1 MQVCPAGNL
10 PARRRDARGP
20 QRHQSKSRARPASL
34 LPRDGEARR
43 VENDERPPRHRAPDP
58 ARPRRPGFSSLPAA
72 PTWPERPAPGSSAP
86 APSGRA
92 SARLRFSARR
102 RYGDGHETP
111 SAPAPAN
118 GGARRGETRTSLIQD
133 GGAPVASS
141 RAGGKPAKPSKA
153 AAREETEGAVAA
165 VGGGPGS
172 FRCCYGCCHAARVG
186 RTSLPRGVIMLTEAS
201 LSIWG
206 WGSLGIVLFLI
217 TFGPFVIFYLAFYIL
232 CFVGG
237 GLVVTLLF
245 GKTNSEKHL
254 EQCEHSF
261 LPPTST
267 GVPKCLEEMKREA
280 RTIKIDRRLTGA
292 SIIDEPLQQVIQ
304 FSLRDYVQYWYYTLS
319 DDESFLLEIRQTLQN
334 ALIQFATRSK
344 EIDWQ
349 PYFTTRI
356 VDDFGTHL
364 RVFRKAQQRIT
375 EKDDQVKG
383 TAEDL
388 INSFFEVEVEM
399 EKEVCRDL
407 VCTSPKDEE
416 GFLRDLCEVLLYLL
430 LPPGD
435 FQNKIMRY
443 FVREILAHGIL
454 LPLINQLSDPDYINQ
469 YVIWMIRD
477 SNCNYEAFMN
487 IIKLSDNV
495 GELEAVRDKAA
506 EELQYLRSL
515 DTAGDDINTIKNQIN
530 SLLFVKKVCDSR
542 IQRLQSGKEI
552 NTVKLAA
559 NFGKLC
565 TVPLDSILID
575 NVALQFFMDYMQQT
589 GGQAHLFFWMTV
601 EGYRV
606 TAQQQ
611 LEVLLSRQRDGKHQ
625 TNQTKGLLRAAAV
638 GIYEQYLSEKASPR
652 VTVDDYLVAKLAD
665 TLNHEDPTPEI
676 FDDIQRKVYELMLRD
691 ERFYPSFRQNALY
704 VRMLAELDM
713 LKDPSFRGSDDGDG
727 ESFNGSPTGSI
738 NLSLDD
744 LSSVTSDDSVQ
755 LHAYISDTGVCNDHG
770 KTYALYAITVHRR
783 NLNTE
788 EMWKTYRRY
797 SDFHD
802 FHMRI
807 TEQFENLSSILKL
820 PGKKTFNNMDRDFLE
835 KRKKDLNAYLQLL
848 LTPEMM
854 KACPA
859 LAHCVYDFLENKA
872 YSKGKGDFARKM
884 DTFVNPLRNSMRNV
898 SNAVKSL
905 PDSLAEG
912 MTKMSDNMGKMSE
925 RLGQDIK
932 QSFFKVPPL
941 ITKTDSDPEH
951 CRVSAQLDDN
961 VDDNIPLRV
970 MLLLMDEVFDL
981 KERNQWL
988 RRNIKNLLQQLIRAT
1003 YGDTINRKIVD
1014 HVDWMTSPEQVADS
1028 VKRFRDAF
1036 WPNGISAETVPC
1048 RDKAIRMRTRIAG
1061 KTKLFAIMP
1070 DELKHIIGAETT
1082 RKGILRVFEMFQH
1095 NQLNR
1100 RMVYVFLEG
1109 FLETLFPQYKFRELF
1124 NKLHSRSEQMQKYK
1138 QKLQTT
1144 QIPSSQKR

>member
-1 MQVCPAGNL
+1 MREASFPTGHR
-10 PARRRDARGP
+10 PPGPRDARGP
-20 QRHQSKSRARPASL
+20 QRHPPKARSSQVSL
-34 LPRDGEARR
+34 RPGVGVGLPRRAAGDARAAP
-43 VENDERPPRHRAPDP
+43 PPRGTQSPLPRVPSRPGNPAWEASPP
-58 ARPRRPGFSSLPAA
+58 GPSGPPSARPRLP
-72 PTWPERPAPGSSAP
+72 T
-86 APSGRA
+86 
-92 SARLRFSARR
+92 RR
-102 RYGDGHETP
+102 RHGDGHVP
-111 SAPAPAN
+111 PAAPAPAN
-118 GGARRGETRTSLIQD
+118 GSARRRDTRTSLFQD
-133 GGAPVASS
+133 GGASVASS

-153 AAREETEGAVAA
+153 AARERTEGAVSA
-165 VGGGPGS
+165 VGGGSGS
-172 FRCCYGCCHAARVG
+172 FRCCYGCCHAARLG
-186 RTSLPRGVIMLTEAS
+186 RSSLPRGVIMLTETS

-206 WGSLGIVLFLI
+206 WGSLGIVLSLI

-237 GLVVTLLF
+237 GFVVTLLF
-245 GKTNSEKHL
+245 GKTNSEKYL

-267 GVPKCLEEMKREA
+267 GIPKCLEEMKREA

-292 SIIDEPLQQVIQ
+292 NIIDEPLQQVIQ

-364 RVFRKAQQRIT
+364 RVFRKAQQKIT
-375 EKDDQVKG
+375 EKDEQAKG

-388 INSFFEVEVEM
+388 VDTFFEVEVEM
-399 EKEVCRDL
+399 EKDVCRDL

-443 FVREILAHGIL
+443 FVREILARGIL

-469 YVIWMIRD
+469 YIIWMIRD

-487 IIKLSDNV
+487 IIKLSDNI

-515 DTAGDDINTIKNQIN
+515 DTVGDDINTIKNQIN

-565 TVPLDSILID
+565 TVPLDSILVD

-611 LEVLLSRQRDGKHQ
+611 LEVLLSRQKDGKHQ

-744 LSSVTSDDSVQ
+744 LSNVASDDSVQ

-783 NLNTE
+783 NLNSE

-854 KACPA
+854 KASPA
-859 LAHCVYDFLENKA
+859 LAHYVYDFLENKA
-872 YSKGKGDFARKM
+872 YSKGKGDFARK
-884 DTFVNPLRNSMRNV
+884 
-898 SNAVKSL
+898 
-905 PDSLAEG
+905 
-912 MTKMSDNMGKMSE
+912 
-925 RLGQDIK
+925 
-932 QSFFKVPPL
+932 VPPL
-941 ITKTDSDPEH
+941 IPKTDSDPEH
-951 CRVSAQLDDN
+951 CRVSAQLDDT

-1014 HVDWMTSPEQVADS
+1014 HVDWMTSPEQVADL

-1036 WPNGISAETVPC
+1036 WPNGILAETVPC

-1061 KTKLFAIMP
+1061 KTKLLSIMP

-1124 NKLHSRSEQMQKYK
+1124 NKLHSRSKQIQKYK

-1144 QIPSSQKR
+1144 QAPSLQKR

>member
-1 MQVCPAGNL
+1 MLA
-10 PARRRDARGP
+10 
-20 QRHQSKSRARPASL
+20 
-34 LPRDGEARR
+34 
-43 VENDERPPRHRAPDP
+43 
-58 ARPRRPGFSSLPAA
+58 
-72 PTWPERPAPGSSAP
+72 
-86 APSGRA
+86 
-92 SARLRFSARR
+92 
-102 RYGDGHETP
+102 ET
-111 SAPAPAN
+111 
-118 GGARRGETRTSLIQD
+118 
-133 GGAPVASS
+133 
-141 RAGGKPAKPSKA
+141 
-153 AAREETEGAVAA
+153 
-165 VGGGPGS
+165 
-172 FRCCYGCCHAARVG
+172 
-186 RTSLPRGVIMLTEAS
+186 S

-206 WGSLGIVLFLI
+206 WGSLGVVLFLV
-217 TFGPFVIFYLAFYIL
+217 TFGPFAIFYFAFYIL

-237 GLVVTLLF
+237 GFVVTLLF
-245 GKTNSEKHL
+245 GKTNSEKYL

-261 LPPTST
+261 LPPTSV
-267 GVPKCLEEMKREA
+267 GVFKCTEEMKCEA
-280 RTIKIDRRLTGA
+280 RPIKIDRRLTGA
-292 SIIDEPLQQVIQ
+292 NIIDEPLQQVIQ

-319 DDESFLLEIRQTLQN
+319 DDESFLLEIRQALQN
-334 ALIQFATRSK
+334 ALIQFSTRSK
-344 EIDWQ
+344 EMDWQ
-349 PYFTTRI
+349 PYFTTRL
-356 VDDFGTHL
+356 VDDFATHL

-375 EKDDQVKG
+375 EKDDQMKG

-388 INSFFEVEVEM
+388 VDTFFKVEVEM

-407 VCTSPKDEE
+407 VCTSSKDEE

-443 FVREILAHGIL
+443 FVREILARGIL

-487 IIKLSDNV
+487 VIKLSDNV
-495 GELEAVRDKAA
+495 GELEAVRDKAG

-530 SLLFVKKVCDSR
+530 SLLYVVKVCDSR

-552 NTVKLAA
+552 DTVKLAA

-565 TVPLDSILID
+565 TVPLDNILVD

-638 GIYEQYLSEKASPR
+638 GIYEQYLSEK
-652 VTVDDYLVAKLAD
+652 
-665 TLNHEDPTPEI
+665 
-676 FDDIQRKVYELMLRD
+676 VYELMLRD
-691 ERFYPSFRQNALY
+691 ERFYPSFKQNALY

-713 LKDPSFRGSDDGDG
+713 LKDPSFRGSDDGEG
-727 ESFNGSPTGSI
+727 ESFNGSPTSSI

-744 LSSVTSDDSVQ
+744 LSNVSAEESAQ
-755 LHAYISDTGVCNDHG
+755 LHAYISDTVYADYNPYAVAGVCNDHG

-783 NLNTE
+783 NPTSE
-788 EMWKTYRRY
+788 EIWKTYRRY

-807 TEQFENLSSILKL
+807 TEQFENLASILKL
-820 PGKKTFNNMDRDFLE
+820 PGKKTFNNMDKEFLE

-848 LTPEMM
+848 LNPEMI
-854 KACPA
+854 KASPA

-941 ITKTDSDPEH
+941 MQKTDSDPEH
-951 CRVSAQLDDN
+951 CRVAAQLDDN

-1014 HVDWMTSPEQVADS
+1014 HVDSMTSPDQVADA

-1036 WPNGISAETVPC
+1036 WPNGILAETVPR
-1048 RDKAIRMRTRIAG
+1048 RDKDIRMRTRVAG
-1061 KTKLFAIMP
+1061 KTKLLEIMP

-1095 NQLNR
+1095 TQLNK

-1109 FLETLFPQYKFRELF
+1109 FLETLFPQYKFHELF
-1124 NKLHSRSEQMQKYK
+1124 SKLHSRSEQMQRYK
-1138 QKLQTT
+1138 QRLQST
-1144 QIPSSQKR
+1144 QAPSLQKRSTYCKLSPFPYDFQEGKDSTCGRFLPHCPIYV

>member
-1 MQVCPAGNL
+1 MPEGGCGTGNL
-10 PARRRDARGP
+10 PPGSRDARGRQKCKP
-20 QRHQSKSRARPASL
+20 RP
-34 LPRDGEARR
+34 LPLSCLPG
-43 VENDERPPRHRAPDP
+43 P
-58 ARPRRPGFSSLPAA
+58 ARPWRAAADTRAQPPPGRPRRWDLFTFPCTPGRPERRAAGTSPPAPRGRPG
-72 PTWPERPAPGSSAP
+72 G
-86 APSGRA
+86 
-92 SARLRFSARR
+92 RLRLAARR

-111 SAPAPAN
+111 AAPAPAN
-118 GGARRGETRTSLIQD
+118 ESARRGETRASLFQD
-133 GGAPVASS
+133 GRASVASS

-153 AAREETEGAVAA
+153 AARERTEGAVAA
-165 VGGGPGS
+165 LGGGQGS
-172 FRCCYGCCHAARVG
+172 FRCCYGCCHEARLG

-206 WGSLGIVLFLI
+206 WGSLGIVLCLI

-245 GKTNSEKHL
+245 GKTSSEKHL

-292 SIIDEPLQQVIQ
+292 NIIDEPLQQVIQ

-334 ALIQFATRSK
+334 AIVQFATRSK

-349 PYFTTRI
+349 PYFTTRL

-364 RVFRKAQQRIT
+364 RVFRKAQQKVT

-388 INSFFEVEVEM
+388 VETFFEVEVEM
-399 EKEVCRDL
+399 EKDVCRDL

-443 FVREILAHGIL
+443 FVREILARGVL

-487 IIKLSDNV
+487 IIKLSDNI

-565 TVPLDSILID
+565 TVPLDSILVD

-625 TNQTKGLLRAAAV
+625 TKQTKGLLRAAAV

-727 ESFNGSPTGSI
+727 ESFNGSPTRSI

-744 LSSVTSDDSVQ
+744 LSSVSSDDSTQ

-783 NLNTE
+783 SLNSE

-854 KACPA
+854 KASPA
-859 LAHCVYDFLENKA
+859 LAHCVCDFLENKA

-912 MTKMSDNMGKMSE
+912 MTKMSDNMGRMSE

-941 ITKTDSDPEH
+941 IPKADSDPEH

-1036 WPNGISAETVPC
+1036 WPNGILAEALPC
-1048 RDKAIRMRTRIAG
+1048 RDKAIRMRTRVAG
-1061 KTKLFAIMP
+1061 KTKLLAIMP

-1095 NQLNR
+1095 HQLNR

-1124 NKLHSRSEQMQKYK
+1124 NKLHSRSKQMQKYK
-1138 QKLQTT
+1138 EKLQTT
-1144 QIPSSQKR
+1144 QAPSLQKR

>member
-1 MQVCPAGNL
+1 MLA
-10 PARRRDARGP
+10 
-20 QRHQSKSRARPASL
+20 
-34 LPRDGEARR
+34 
-43 VENDERPPRHRAPDP
+43 
-58 ARPRRPGFSSLPAA
+58 
-72 PTWPERPAPGSSAP
+72 
-86 APSGRA
+86 
-92 SARLRFSARR
+92 
-102 RYGDGHETP
+102 ET
-111 SAPAPAN
+111 
-118 GGARRGETRTSLIQD
+118 
-133 GGAPVASS
+133 
-141 RAGGKPAKPSKA
+141 
-153 AAREETEGAVAA
+153 
-165 VGGGPGS
+165 
-172 FRCCYGCCHAARVG
+172 
-186 RTSLPRGVIMLTEAS
+186 S

-206 WGSLGIVLFLI
+206 WGSLGVVLFLI
-217 TFGPFVIFYLAFYIL
+217 TFGPFAIFYFAFYIL

-237 GLVVTLLF
+237 GFVVTLLF
-245 GKTNSEKHL
+245 GKNNSEKYL

-261 LPPTST
+261 LPCTSV
-267 GVPKCLEEMKREA
+267 GIPKCIEEMKREA
-280 RTIKIDRRLTGA
+280 RPIKIDRRLTGA
-292 SIIDEPLQQVIQ
+292 NIIDEPLQQVIQ

-319 DDESFLLEIRQTLQN
+319 DDESFLLEIRQALQY
-334 ALIQFATRSK
+334 ALVQFSARSK
-344 EIDWQ
+344 ETDWQ
-349 PYFTTRI
+349 PYFTTRL

-364 RVFRKAQQRIT
+364 RVFRKAQQRIA
-375 EKDDQVKG
+375 EKGEQMKDQ
-383 TAEDL
+383 AEELVDT
-388 INSFFEVEVEM
+388 FFEVEVEM

-416 GFLRDLCEVLLYLL
+416 GFLRDLCEVLLYIL

-443 FVREILAHGIL
+443 FVREILSRGIL

-487 IIKLSDNV
+487 IIKLSDNI
-495 GELEAVRDKAA
+495 GELEAVKDKAS

-530 SLLFVKKVCDSR
+530 SLLYVVKVCDSR

-552 NTVKLAA
+552 DTVKLAA

-565 TVPLDSILID
+565 TVPLDHILVD

-611 LEVLLSRQRDGKHQ
+611 LEVLQSRQRDGKHQ

-638 GIYEQYLSEKASPR
+638 GVYEQYLSEKASPR
-652 VTVDDYLVAKLAD
+652 VNIDDNLVAKLAE

-691 ERFYPSFRQNALY
+691 ERFYPSFKQNVLY

-713 LKDPSFRGSDDGDG
+713 LKDPSFRGSDDGEG
-727 ESFNGSPTGSI
+727 ESFNGSPTSSI

-744 LSSVTSDDSVQ
+744 LSNVPSDETVQ
-755 LHAYISDTGVCNDHG
+755 LHAYISDTVCADYDPYAVAGVCNDHG

-783 NLNTE
+783 NANSE
-788 EMWKTYRRY
+788 ETWKTYRRY

-807 TEQFENLSSILKL
+807 IEQFENLANILKL
-820 PGKKTFNNMDRDFLE
+820 PGKKTFNNMDREFLE

-848 LTPEMM
+848 LNPEMM
-854 KACPA
+854 KASPA
-859 LAHCVYDFLENKA
+859 LAHYVYDFLENKA
-872 YSKGKGDFARKM
+872 YSKGKGDFARK
-884 DTFVNPLRNSMRNV
+884 
-898 SNAVKSL
+898 
-905 PDSLAEG
+905 
-912 MTKMSDNMGKMSE
+912 
-925 RLGQDIK
+925 
-932 QSFFKVPPL
+932 VPPL
-941 ITKTDSDPEH
+941 IQKTYSDPDH
-951 CRVSAQLDDN
+951 CRVAATIDDS

-1014 HVDWMTSPEQVADS
+1014 HVDWMTSPEQVADA

-1036 WPNGISAETVPC
+1036 WPNGILAETVPR
-1048 RDKAIRMRTRIAG
+1048 RDKAIRMRTRVAG
-1061 KTKLFAIMP
+1061 KTKLLEIMP

-1095 NQLNR
+1095 TQLNK
-1100 RMVYVFLEG
+1100 RMVYVFLER
-1109 FLETLFPQYKFRELF
+1109 FLETLFPQNKFHELF
-1124 NKLHSRSEQMQKYK
+1124 NKLHSRSKQMQRYK
-1138 QKLQTT
+1138 QRLHST
-1144 QIPSSQKR
+1144 QAPSLQKR

>member
-1 MQVCPAGNL
+1 FFFQ
-10 PARRRDARGP
+10 
-20 QRHQSKSRARPASL
+20 
-34 LPRDGEARR
+34 
-43 VENDERPPRHRAPDP
+43 
-58 ARPRRPGFSSLPAA
+58 
-72 PTWPERPAPGSSAP
+72 T
-86 APSGRA
+86 
-92 SARLRFSARR
+92 
-102 RYGDGHETP
+102 
-111 SAPAPAN
+111 
-118 GGARRGETRTSLIQD
+118 
-133 GGAPVASS
+133 
-141 RAGGKPAKPSKA
+141 
-153 AAREETEGAVAA
+153 
-165 VGGGPGS
+165 
-172 FRCCYGCCHAARVG
+172 
-186 RTSLPRGVIMLTEAS
+186 S

-206 WGSLGIVLFLI
+206 WGSLGVVLFLI
-217 TFGPFVIFYLAFYIL
+217 TFGPFAIFYFAFYIL

-237 GLVVTLLF
+237 GFVVTLLF
-245 GKTNSEKHL
+245 GKSNSEKYL

-261 LPPTST
+261 LPCTSV
-267 GVPKCLEEMKREA
+267 GIPKCIEEMRREA
-280 RTIKIDRRLTGA
+280 RPIKIDRRLTGA
-292 SIIDEPLQQVIQ
+292 NIIDEPLQQVIQ

-319 DDESFLLEIRQTLQN
+319 DDESFLLEIRKALQY
-334 ALIQFATRSK
+334 ALVQFSARSK
-344 EIDWQ
+344 ETDWQ
-349 PYFTTRI
+349 PYFTTRL

-364 RVFRKAQQRIT
+364 RVFRKAQQRIA
-375 EKDDQVKG
+375 EKGDQLKDQ
-383 TAEDL
+383 AEELVDT
-388 INSFFEVEVEM
+388 FFEVEVEM

-416 GFLRDLCEVLLYLL
+416 GFLRDLCEVLLYIL

-443 FVREILAHGIL
+443 FVREILSRGIL

-487 IIKLSDNV
+487 IIKLSDNI
-495 GELEAVRDKAA
+495 GELEAVKDKAS

-530 SLLFVKKVCDSR
+530 SLLYVVKVCDSR
-542 IQRLQSGKEI
+542 IQRLQSGKRI
-552 NTVKLAA
+552 LVLRYVLTVVFAGGGV
-559 NFGKLC
+559 FC
-565 TVPLDSILID
+565 
-575 NVALQFFMDYMQQT
+575 FFADYMQQT

-611 LEVLLSRQRDGKHQ
+611 LEVLQSRQKDGKHQ
-625 TNQTKGLLRAAAV
+625 TNQTKGLLRAAAFGV
-638 GIYEQYLSEKASPR
+638 YEQYLSEKASPR
-652 VTVDDYLVAKLAD
+652 VNIDDNLVAKLAE

-676 FDDIQRKVYELMLRD
+676 FDDVQRKVYDLMLRD
-691 ERFYPSFRQNALY
+691 ERFYPSFKQNVLY

-713 LKDPSFRGSDDGDG
+713 LKDPSFRGSDDGEG

-744 LSSVTSDDSVQ
+744 LSNVPSDETVQ

-783 NLNTE
+783 NQSSE
-788 EMWKTYRRY
+788 ETWKTYRRY

-807 TEQFENLSSILKL
+807 TEQFENLANILKL
-820 PGKKTFNNMDRDFLE
+820 PGKKTFNNMDREFLE

-848 LTPEMM
+848 LNPEMM
-854 KACPA
+854 KASPA
-859 LAHCVYDFLENKA
+859 LAHYVYDFLENKA

-941 ITKTDSDPEH
+941 IQKTYSDPEH
-951 CRVSAQLDDN
+951 CRVAAPIDDN

-1014 HVDWMTSPEQVADS
+1014 HVDWMTSPEQVADA

-1036 WPNGISAETVPC
+1036 WPNGILAEAVPR
-1048 RDKAIRMRTRIAG
+1048 RDKAIRMRTRVAG
-1061 KTKLFAIMP
+1061 KTKLLEVMP

-1095 NQLNR
+1095 SQLNK
-1100 RMVYVFLEG
+1100 RMVYVFLER
-1109 FLETLFPQYKFRELF
+1109 FLETLFPQNKFHELF
-1124 NKLHSRSEQMQKYK
+1124 NKLHSRSKQMQRYK
-1138 QKLQTT
+1138 QRLHSTQAPSLQ
-1144 QIPSSQKR
+1144 K

>member
-1 MQVCPAGNL
+1 MGGRVCPGTAPPPGGGGPMGGRVRAGGG
-10 PARRRDARGP
+10 RGP
-20 QRHQSKSRARPASL
+20 PQDGGCCLAGGRSPAG
-34 LPRDGEARR
+34 P
-43 VENDERPPRHRAPDP
+43 HRPDP
-58 ARPRRPGFSSLPAA
+58 L
-72 PTWPERPAPGSSAP
+72 TRPAPP
-86 APSGRA
+86 PPPSPPPQP
-92 SARLRFSARR
+92 RR
-102 RYGDGHETP
+102 TP
-111 SAPAPAN
+111 P
-118 GGARRGETRTSLIQD
+118 
-133 GGAPVASS
+133 
-141 RAGGKPAKPSKA
+141 
-153 AAREETEGAVAA
+153 
-165 VGGGPGS
+165 
-172 FRCCYGCCHAARVG
+172 
-186 RTSLPRGVIMLTEAS
+186 SLPRRTPDSRPRWGHEARLGDRTDGRKEGRRSRGSGLEGCS
-201 LSIWG
+201 LRG
-206 WGSLGIVLFLI
+206 F
-217 TFGPFVIFYLAFYIL
+217 
-232 CFVGG
+232 
-237 GLVVTLLF
+237 VVTLLF
-245 GKTNSEKHL
+245 GKTNSEKYL

-261 LPPTST
+261 LPPTSA
-267 GVPKCLEEMKREA
+267 GIPKCLEEMKREA

-292 SIIDEPLQQVIQ
+292 NIIDEPLQQVIQ
-304 FSLRDYVQYWYYTLS
+304 FSLRDYVQYWYYSLS

-334 ALIQFATRSK
+334 ALIQFSTRSK

-349 PYFTTRI
+349 PYFTTRL

-375 EKDDQVKG
+375 EKDDQMKDR
-383 TAEDL
+383 AENLVDT
-388 INSFFEVEVEM
+388 FFEVEVEM

-443 FVREILAHGIL
+443 FVREILARGIL

-487 IIKLSDNV
+487 IIKLSDNI

-552 NTVKLAA
+552 DTVKLAA

-565 TVPLDSILID
+565 TVPLDSILVD

-611 LEVLLSRQRDGKHQ
+611 LEVLLSRQKDGRHQ

-652 VTVDDYLVAKLAD
+652 VNIDDYLVAKLAD

-691 ERFYPSFRQNALY
+691 ERFYPSFKQNVLY

-744 LSSVTSDDSVQ
+744 LSNVSSDDSVQ

-783 NLNTE
+783 NPSSDE
-788 EMWKTYRRY
+788 IWKTYRRY

-854 KACPA
+854 KASPA
-859 LAHCVYDFLENKA
+859 LAHCVNDFLENKA
-872 YSKGKGDFARKM
+872 YSKGKGDFARK
-884 DTFVNPLRNSMRNV
+884 
-898 SNAVKSL
+898 
-905 PDSLAEG
+905 
-912 MTKMSDNMGKMSE
+912 
-925 RLGQDIK
+925 
-932 QSFFKVPPL
+932 VPPL
-941 ITKTDSDPEH
+941 IQKTDSDPEH
-951 CRVSAQLDDN
+951 CRVAAQLDDN

-1036 WPNGISAETVPC
+1036 WPNGILAETVPC
-1048 RDKAIRMRTRIAG
+1048 RDKAIRMRTRVAG
-1061 KTKLFAIMP
+1061 KTKLLEIMP

-1095 NQLNR
+1095 NQLNK

-1109 FLETLFPQYKFRELF
+1109 FLETLFPQYKFHELF
-1124 NKLHSRSEQMQKYK
+1124 NKLHSRSEQMQKYR
-1138 QKLQTT
+1138 QRLQST
-1144 QIPSSQKR
+1144 QAPSFQKR

>member
-1 MQVCPAGNL
+1 MNMRIAFT
-10 PARRRDARGP
+10 AKR
-20 QRHQSKSRARPASL
+20 S
-34 LPRDGEARR
+34 
-43 VENDERPPRHRAPDP
+43 
-58 ARPRRPGFSSLPAA
+58 
-72 PTWPERPAPGSSAP
+72 
-86 APSGRA
+86 PS
-92 SARLRFSARR
+92 
-102 RYGDGHETP
+102 P
-111 SAPAPAN
+111 
-118 GGARRGETRTSLIQD
+118 
-133 GGAPVASS
+133 
-141 RAGGKPAKPSKA
+141 
-153 AAREETEGAVAA
+153 
-165 VGGGPGS
+165 
-172 FRCCYGCCHAARVG
+172 
-186 RTSLPRGVIMLTEAS
+186 
-201 LSIWG
+201 
-206 WGSLGIVLFLI
+206 
-217 TFGPFVIFYLAFYIL
+217 
-232 CFVGG
+232 
-237 GLVVTLLF
+237 LV
-245 GKTNSEKHL
+245 
-254 EQCEHSF
+254 
-261 LPPTST
+261 
-267 GVPKCLEEMKREA
+267 
-280 RTIKIDRRLTGA
+280 
-292 SIIDEPLQQVIQ
+292 
-304 FSLRDYVQYWYYTLS
+304 
-319 DDESFLLEIRQTLQN
+319 
-334 ALIQFATRSK
+334 RSK

-364 RVFRKAQQRIT
+364 RVFRKAQQKIT
-375 EKDDQVKG
+375 EKDDQAKG

-388 INSFFEVEVEM
+388 VDTFFEVEVEM

-443 FVREILAHGIL
+443 FVREILARGIL

-487 IIKLSDNV
+487 IIKLSDNI
-495 GELEAVRDKAA
+495 GELEAVRDKAV

-565 TVPLDSILID
+565 TVPLDSILVD

-744 LSSVTSDDSVQ
+744 LSNVSSDDSVQ

-783 NLNTE
+783 NLNSE

-807 TEQFENLSSILKL
+807 TEQFESLSSILKL

-848 LTPEMM
+848 LAPEMM
-854 KACPA
+854 KASPA
-859 LAHCVYDFLENKA
+859 LAHYVYDFLENKA
-872 YSKGKGDFARKM
+872 YSKGKGDFARK
-884 DTFVNPLRNSMRNV
+884 
-898 SNAVKSL
+898 
-905 PDSLAEG
+905 
-912 MTKMSDNMGKMSE
+912 
-925 RLGQDIK
+925 
-932 QSFFKVPPL
+932 VPPL
-941 ITKTDSDPEH
+941 IPKTDSDPEH
-951 CRVSAQLDDN
+951 RRVAAQLDDN

-1036 WPNGISAETVPC
+1036 WPNGILAETVPC
-1048 RDKAIRMRTRIAG
+1048 RDKSIRMRTRVAG
-1061 KTKLFAIMP
+1061 KTKLLAIMP

-1109 FLETLFPQYKFRELF
+1109 FLETLFPQYKFRDLF
-1124 NKLHSRSEQMQKYK
+1124 NKLHSRSKQMQKYK

-1144 QIPSSQKR
+1144 QAPSLQKR

>member
-1 MQVCPAGNL
+1 MREGGFSTGHLPPCP
-10 PARRRDARGP
+10 RDAPGL
-20 QRHQSKSRARPASL
+20 QRHQSKTRPPSVSLHPWADRPRRA
-34 LPRDGEARR
+34 GEH
-43 VENDERPPRHRAPDP
+43 ERPPRAG
-58 ARPRRPGFSSLPAA
+58 A
-72 PTWPERPAPGSSAP
+72 PAPGPALRWGLSPLPATPSWPQRAAP
-86 APSGRA
+86 GPSPPTSKGPPGA
-92 SARLRFSARR
+92 CLRCPARR

-111 SAPAPAN
+111 AAAAPAN
-118 GGARRGETRTSLIQD
+118 GSARRGETRTSLFQD
-133 GGAPVASS
+133 GGASVASS
-141 RAGGKPAKPSKA
+141 RARGKPAKPSKA
-153 AAREETEGAVAA
+153 AARERTEGAVAA
-165 VGGGPGS
+165 FGGGSGS
-172 FRCCYGCCHAARVG
+172 FRCCYGCCHAARLG
-186 RTSLPRGVIMLTEAS
+186 RSSLPRAIIMLTETS

-206 WGSLGIVLFLI
+206 WGSLGIVLSLI

-237 GLVVTLLF
+237 GFVVTLLF
-245 GKTNSEKHL
+245 GKTNSEKYL

-267 GVPKCLEEMKREA
+267 GIPKCLEEMKREA

-292 SIIDEPLQQVIQ
+292 NIIDEPLQQVIQ

-334 ALIQFATRSK
+334 ALVQFATRSK

-364 RVFRKAQQRIT
+364 RVFRKAQQKIT

-383 TAEDL
+383 SAEDL
-388 INSFFEVEVEM
+388 VDTFFEVEVEM
-399 EKEVCRDL
+399 EKNVCRDL

-443 FVREILAHGIL
+443 FVREILARGVL

-469 YVIWMIRD
+469 YIIWMIRD

-487 IIKLSDNV
+487 IIKLSDNI

-565 TVPLDSILID
+565 TVPLDSILVD

-611 LEVLLSRQRDGKHQ
+611 LEVLLSRQKDGKHQ

-744 LSSVTSDDSVQ
+744 LSNVSSDDLVQ
-755 LHAYISDTGVCNDHG
+755 LHAYISDTVYADYDPYAVAGVCNDHG

-783 NLNTE
+783 NLNSE

-854 KACPA
+854 KASPA
-859 LAHCVYDFLENKA
+859 LAHYVYDFLENKA
-872 YSKGKGDFARKM
+872 YSKGKGDFARK
-884 DTFVNPLRNSMRNV
+884 
-898 SNAVKSL
+898 
-905 PDSLAEG
+905 
-912 MTKMSDNMGKMSE
+912 
-925 RLGQDIK
+925 
-932 QSFFKVPPL
+932 VPPL
-941 ITKTDSDPEH
+941 IPKADSDPEH
-951 CRVSAQLDDN
+951 CRVSAQLDDT

-1014 HVDWMTSPEQVADS
+1014 HVDWMTSPEQVADL

-1036 WPNGISAETVPC
+1036 WPNGILAETVPC
-1048 RDKAIRMRTRIAG
+1048 RDKAIRMRTRVAG
-1061 KTKLFAIMP
+1061 KTKLLSIMP

-1124 NKLHSRSEQMQKYK
+1124 NKLHSRSKQMQKYK

-1144 QIPSSQKR
+1144 QAPSLQKR

>member
-1 MQVCPAGNL
+1 SCLQ
-10 PARRRDARGP
+10 
-20 QRHQSKSRARPASL
+20 
-34 LPRDGEARR
+34 
-43 VENDERPPRHRAPDP
+43 
-58 ARPRRPGFSSLPAA
+58 
-72 PTWPERPAPGSSAP
+72 T
-86 APSGRA
+86 
-92 SARLRFSARR
+92 
-102 RYGDGHETP
+102 
-111 SAPAPAN
+111 
-118 GGARRGETRTSLIQD
+118 
-133 GGAPVASS
+133 
-141 RAGGKPAKPSKA
+141 
-153 AAREETEGAVAA
+153 
-165 VGGGPGS
+165 
-172 FRCCYGCCHAARVG
+172 
-186 RTSLPRGVIMLTEAS
+186 S

-206 WGSLGIVLFLI
+206 WGSLGLVLFLV
-217 TFGPFVIFYLAFYIL
+217 TFGPFAIFYFAFYIL

-237 GLVVTLLF
+237 GFVVTLLF
-245 GKTNSEKHL
+245 GKSNSEKYL

-261 LPPTST
+261 LPCTSV
-267 GVPKCLEEMKREA
+267 GIPKCVEEMKREA
-280 RTIKIDRRLTGA
+280 RPIKIDRRLTGA
-292 SIIDEPLQQVIQ
+292 NIIDEPLQQVIQ

-319 DDESFLLEIRQTLQN
+319 DDESFLLEIRQALQY
-334 ALIQFATRSK
+334 ALVQFSARSK
-344 EIDWQ
+344 ETDWQ
-349 PYFTTRI
+349 PYFTTRL

-364 RVFRKAQQRIT
+364 RVFRKAQQRIA
-375 EKDDQVKG
+375 EKGNQMKDQ
-383 TAEDL
+383 AEELVDT
-388 INSFFEVEVEM
+388 FFEVEVEM

-416 GFLRDLCEVLLYLL
+416 GFLRDLCEVLLYIL

-443 FVREILAHGIL
+443 FVREILSRGIL

-487 IIKLSDNV
+487 IIKLSDNI
-495 GELEAVRDKAA
+495 GELEAVKDKAS

-530 SLLFVKKVCDSR
+530 SLLYVIKFKKKPMNPLNCV
-542 IQRLQSGKEI
+542 LQEI
-552 NTVKLAA
+552 DTVKLAA

-565 TVPLDSILID
+565 TVPLDHILVD

-611 LEVLLSRQRDGKHQ
+611 LEVLQSRQKDGKHQ
-625 TNQTKGLLRAAAV
+625 TNQTKGLLRAAAFGV
-638 GIYEQYLSEKASPR
+638 YEQYLSEKASPR
-652 VTVDDYLVAKLAD
+652 VNIDDNLVAKLAE

-691 ERFYPSFRQNALY
+691 ERFYPSFKQNVLY

-713 LKDPSFRGSDDGDG
+713 LKDPSFRGSDDGEG
-727 ESFNGSPTGSI
+727 ESFNGSPTSSI

-744 LSSVTSDDSVQ
+744 LSNVPTDETVQ
-755 LHAYISDTGVCNDHG
+755 FHAYISDTGVCNDHG

-783 NLNTE
+783 TANSE

-807 TEQFENLSSILKL
+807 TEQFENLANILKL
-820 PGKKTFNNMDRDFLE
+820 PGKKTFNNMDREFLE

-848 LTPEMM
+848 LNPEMM
-854 KACPA
+854 KASPA
-859 LAHCVYDFLENKA
+859 LAHYVYDFLENKA

-898 SNAVKSL
+898 SNAVKSI

-941 ITKTDSDPEH
+941 MQKTYSDPDH
-951 CRVSAQLDDN
+951 CRVAAPIDDN

-1014 HVDWMTSPEQVADS
+1014 HVDWMTSPEQVADA

-1036 WPNGISAETVPC
+1036 WPNGILAETVPR
-1048 RDKAIRMRTRIAG
+1048 RDKAIRMRTRVAG
-1061 KTKLFAIMP
+1061 KTKLLEVMP

-1095 NQLNR
+1095 SQLNK
-1100 RMVYVFLEG
+1100 RMVYVFLER
-1109 FLETLFPQYKFRELF
+1109 FLETLFPQNKFPELF
-1124 NKLHSRSEQMQKYK
+1124 HKLHSRSKHMQRYK
-1138 QKLQTT
+1138 QRLHSTQAPSLQ
-1144 QIPSSQKR
+1144 K

>member
-1 MQVCPAGNL
+1 MLA
-10 PARRRDARGP
+10 
-20 QRHQSKSRARPASL
+20 
-34 LPRDGEARR
+34 
-43 VENDERPPRHRAPDP
+43 
-58 ARPRRPGFSSLPAA
+58 
-72 PTWPERPAPGSSAP
+72 
-86 APSGRA
+86 
-92 SARLRFSARR
+92 
-102 RYGDGHETP
+102 ET
-111 SAPAPAN
+111 
-118 GGARRGETRTSLIQD
+118 
-133 GGAPVASS
+133 
-141 RAGGKPAKPSKA
+141 
-153 AAREETEGAVAA
+153 
-165 VGGGPGS
+165 
-172 FRCCYGCCHAARVG
+172 
-186 RTSLPRGVIMLTEAS
+186 S

-206 WGSLGIVLFLI
+206 WGSLGVVLFLV
-217 TFGPFVIFYLAFYIL
+217 TFGPFAIFYFAFYIL

-237 GLVVTLLF
+237 GFVVTLLF
-245 GKTNSEKHL
+245 GKTNSEKYL

-261 LPPTST
+261 LPPTSV
-267 GVPKCLEEMKREA
+267 GIFKCTEEMKCEA
-280 RTIKIDRRLTGA
+280 RPIKIDRRLTGA
-292 SIIDEPLQQVIQ
+292 NIIDEPLQQVIQ

-319 DDESFLLEIRQTLQN
+319 DDESFLLEIRQALQN
-334 ALIQFATRSK
+334 ALIQFSTRSK
-344 EIDWQ
+344 EMDWQ
-349 PYFTTRI
+349 PYFTTRL
-356 VDDFGTHL
+356 VDDFATHL

-375 EKDDQVKG
+375 EKDDQMKG

-388 INSFFEVEVEM
+388 VDTFFKVEVEM

-443 FVREILAHGIL
+443 FVR
-454 LPLINQLSDPDYINQ
+454 
-469 YVIWMIRD
+469 IRD

-487 IIKLSDNV
+487 VIKLSDNV
-495 GELEAVRDKAA
+495 GELEAVRDKAG

-530 SLLFVKKVCDSR
+530 SLLYVVKVCDSR

-552 NTVKLAA
+552 DTVKLAA

-565 TVPLDSILID
+565 TVPLDNILVD

-652 VTVDDYLVAKLAD
+652 VNIDDSLVAKLAE
-665 TLNHEDPTPEI
+665 TLNHEEPTPEI
-676 FDDIQRKVYELMLRD
+676 FDDIQRKVYDLMLRD
-691 ERFYPSFRQNALY
+691 ERFYPSFKQNALY

-713 LKDPSFRGSDDGDG
+713 LKDPSFRGSDDGEG
-727 ESFNGSPTGSI
+727 ESFNGSPTSSI

-744 LSSVTSDDSVQ
+744 LSNVSSDESAQ

-783 NLNTE
+783 NPTSE
-788 EMWKTYRRY
+788 ERWKTYRRY

-807 TEQFENLSSILKL
+807 TEQFENLASILKL
-820 PGKKTFNNMDRDFLE
+820 PGKKTFNNMDREFLE

-848 LTPEMM
+848 LNPEMM
-854 KACPA
+854 KASPA

-941 ITKTDSDPEH
+941 MQKTDSDPEH
-951 CRVSAQLDDN
+951 CRVAAQLDDN

-1014 HVDWMTSPEQVADS
+1014 HVDSMTSPEQVADA

-1036 WPNGISAETVPC
+1036 WPNGILAETVP
-1048 RDKAIRMRTRIAG
+1048 RRNKDIRMRTRVAG
-1061 KTKLFAIMP
+1061 KTKLLEIMP

-1095 NQLNR
+1095 TQLNK

-1109 FLETLFPQYKFRELF
+1109 FLETLFPQYKFHELF
-1124 NKLHSRSEQMQKYK
+1124 SKLHSRSEQMQRYK
-1138 QKLQTT
+1138 QRLQST
-1144 QIPSSQKR
+1144 QAPSLQKR

>member
-1 MQVCPAGNL
+1 
-10 PARRRDARGP
+10 
-20 QRHQSKSRARPASL
+20 
-34 LPRDGEARR
+34 
-43 VENDERPPRHRAPDP
+43 
-58 ARPRRPGFSSLPAA
+58 
-72 PTWPERPAPGSSAP
+72 
-86 APSGRA
+86 
-92 SARLRFSARR
+92 
-102 RYGDGHETP
+102 
-111 SAPAPAN
+111 
-118 GGARRGETRTSLIQD
+118 
-133 GGAPVASS
+133 
-141 RAGGKPAKPSKA
+141 
-153 AAREETEGAVAA
+153 
-165 VGGGPGS
+165 
-172 FRCCYGCCHAARVG
+172 
-186 RTSLPRGVIMLTEAS
+186 MLTETS

-217 TFGPFVIFYLAFYIL
+217 TFGPFVIFYLTFYIL

-245 GKTNSEKHL
+245 GKTNSEKYL

-292 SIIDEPLQQVIQ
+292 NIIDEPLQQVIQ

-364 RVFRKAQQRIT
+364 RVFRKAQQKIT

-388 INSFFEVEVEM
+388 VDTFFEVEVEM

-443 FVREILAHGIL
+443 FVREILARGIL

-487 IIKLSDNV
+487 IIKLSDNI

-565 TVPLDSILID
+565 TVPLDSILVD

-638 GIYEQYLSEKASPR
+638 GIYEQYLSEK
-652 VTVDDYLVAKLAD
+652 
-665 TLNHEDPTPEI
+665 
-676 FDDIQRKVYELMLRD
+676 VYELMLRD

-744 LSSVTSDDSVQ
+744 LSNVSSDDSVQ

-783 NLNTE
+783 NLNSE

-807 TEQFENLSSILKL
+807 TEQFESLSSILKL

-848 LTPEMM
+848 LAPEMM
-854 KACPA
+854 KASPA
-859 LAHCVYDFLENKA
+859 LAHYVYDFLENKA
-872 YSKGKGDFARKM
+872 YSKGKGDFARK
-884 DTFVNPLRNSMRNV
+884 
-898 SNAVKSL
+898 
-905 PDSLAEG
+905 
-912 MTKMSDNMGKMSE
+912 
-925 RLGQDIK
+925 
-932 QSFFKVPPL
+932 VPPL
-941 ITKTDSDPEH
+941 IPKTDSDPEH
-951 CRVSAQLDDN
+951 RRVSAQLDDN

-1036 WPNGISAETVPC
+1036 WPNGILAETVPC
-1048 RDKAIRMRTRIAG
+1048 RDKSIRMRTRVAG
-1061 KTKLFAIMP
+1061 KTKLLAIMP

-1124 NKLHSRSEQMQKYK
+1124 NKLHSRSKQMQKYK

-1144 QIPSSQKR
+1144 QAPSLQKR